1 MSAPVV
7 SATMGAMN
15 PLIGKLAAL
24 MGDEYKKLTRV
35 RRQASFLKDELS
47 AMKALLEKLELMD
60 ELDPL
65 AKNWRDHVREM
76 SYDMENCIDDFMRDL
91 GGADAKTGFIK
102 KTAKRLKR
110 LRKRHRIADR
120 MEELKVLALEAN
132 ERRMRYKIDDCANST
147 NRVVPIDTRML
158 AIYKQATGLVGIDGP
173 KKELVSW
180 LTDTQEKLKVVAIV
194 GFGGLGKTTLAK
206 QVYDTV
212 GGQFSCKIFFSVS
225 QRPDMSSLLR
235 GLQSE
240 LNMEEELTQ
249 PHEVQHII
257 GRLREYLTHKRYLIV
272 VDDLWD
278 QSTWNIMSCIF
289 PEVGNGSRVIVT
301 TRVED
306 VAIWA
311 CRDDHECVY
320 RMEPLKEQDSRM
332 LFCNR
337 VFGSGYA
344 CPLPLK
350 KVSDEILK
358 KCGGLPLAII
368 TIASLLASRQA
379 RSDEWESIRNCLGAK
394 LAINSTLEEM
404 RSILNLSYMHL
415 PLHLRPCLLYFG
427 MYPEDKMIMRRD
439 MVLQW
444 VAEGF
449 VNNSHG
455 SDLEDVAESYF
466 NELINRSLIQPGES
480 IDGKIES
487 YKVHDMMLDLILSK
501 CAENNFIS
509 VAYNCEEVARM
520 HGREYKVR
528 RLSLTSSANDA
539 TSENIH
545 TSMQQI
551 RSFSCFG
558 EPKYTPPLLLF
569 KYLRVLVFISS
580 YAFGPIVDLT
590 AIGQLFQLRYV
601 KVCASYRIDFPTEFR
616 KLVHLETLEVSGFSP
631 SIPSD
636 IVCLPR
642 LSRLILPC
650 LTRLPQGI
658 ANIKSLRALHCMEH
672 ISLED
677 INGLGELTSLREL
690 RLYTKMVAGEIDALV
705 SLIGKLH
712 DLKYLAVSVES
723 SRHHSD
729 PMYSLSNPPLHI
741 EELNLFGWTLKRVP
755 TWIGDLH
762 FLRILDLWV
771 DNLSSDEVHVVGKLP
786 CLAHLCL
793 SVFAEGGAV
802 ICTGLFQVLKGLCL
816 FSHDVEDMQFQIGLM
831 PSLRQLTLEVN
842 NGWDGAVPRG
852 MEHLLALDH
861 ISVFARRGVNHRD
874 VESAFRSV
882 VDVHPRQPSLE
893 IRPHISL
900 SSMNVVTVSR

>member
-1 MSAPVV
+1 
-7 SATMGAMN
+7 MGAMN

-590 AIGQLFQLRYV
+590 AIGQLFQL
-601 KVCASYRIDFPTEFR
+601 
-616 KLVHLETLEVSGFSP
+616 

-771 DNLSSDEVHVVGKLP
+771 DNLSNDEVHVVGNLP
-786 CLAHLCL
+786 CLVHLDL
-793 SVFAEGGAV
+793 WVSTEGGAV
-802 ICTGLFQVLKGLCL
+802 ICTGLFQVLKGLRL

-842 NGWDGAVPRG
+842 NGWGGVVPRG

-861 ISVFARRGVNHRD
+861 ISVFARDGVNHRD

-900 SSMNVVTVSR
+900 SSMNVVKVLL